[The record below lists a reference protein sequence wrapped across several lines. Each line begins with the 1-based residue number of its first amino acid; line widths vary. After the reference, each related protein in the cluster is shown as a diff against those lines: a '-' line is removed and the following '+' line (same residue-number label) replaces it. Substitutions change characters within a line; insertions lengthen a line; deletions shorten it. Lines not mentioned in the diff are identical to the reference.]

1 MPPRQWRLF
10 VADIVDAIEAIEGYS
25 SGLTQE
31 QFFGDRLRL
40 DAVMKNLTVVGEAAG
55 RVPNEV
61 VDANPQIPWPK
72 MRAMRNVI
80 VHEYFGIDEEVLWGT
95 IADDLK
101 PLLPLL
107 AALLAKHDIA
117 G

>member
-10 VADIVDAIEAIEGYS
+10 VADIVDAIEAIESYS
-25 SGLTQE
+25 LGFTRE

-40 DAVMKNLTVVGEAAG
+40 DAVIKNLTVIGEAAG
-55 RVPNEV
+55 RVPIEV
-61 VDANPQIPWPK
+61 IEANPQVPWPK

-80 VHEYFGIDEEVLWGT
+80 VHEYFGIDEDVLWGT
-95 IADDLK
+95 ITDDLN
-101 PLLPLL
+101 PLVPLL
-107 AALLAKHDIA
+107 AALLAEHDDP